1 MMVLMHTFTI
11 YDSDFCDLVPHIVF
25 NDLDINCIIIK
36 EHRDK
41 IFSPQAAGPN
51 HNGKMVLLHTFGYHC
66 DALAQET
73 FNKYWRPGCAHLESY
88 LSAAISPTSRHT
100 EQCDDESQDFIKILQ
115 IHRKEN
121 PRDLI
126 VGSLNINNLR
136 YEFQTARCIMQTNS
150 WIKWHYVKLNWI
162 KVFLVVNVYI

>member
-1 MMVLMHTFTI
+1 MKTLHAFLWRIGVLEICMMVLMHTFTI

-51 HNGKMVLLHTFGYHC
+51 HNGKMVLLHKFGYHC

-100 EQCDDESQDFIKILQ
+100 EQCDDESQDFIKVLQ

-121 PRDLI
+121 PRHPSVWISDSQ
-126 VGSLNINNLR
+126 VHN
-136 YEFQTARCIMQTNS
+136 ANS
-150 WIKWHYVKLNWI
+150 WI
-162 KVFLVVNVYI
+162 